1 MTVDYRYC
9 YTKAFKIAHAR
20 KTCLCYTLF
29 AYIFLHQNLKS
40 NILCGGGATCSWSSE
55 LSTST
60 KWKAFSQANKDYF
73 TTGTMKWILML
84 CTSCKTSYKDSNPPV
99 LAGNLPFSLNISGF
113 PFSHNVL
120 QVFETL
126 TSQGKIMFSLFN
138 QSFLA
143 QFFAIFFVVS
153 QPFLPF
159 WLEHESVI
167 GINRP

>member
-9 YTKAFKIAHAR
+9 YTKAFKIADAR
-20 KTCLCYTLF
+20 KTYLCYTLF

-40 NILCGGGATCSWSSE
+40 NILCGGGATSSWFSE

-60 KWKAFSQANKDYF
+60 KWRACSQASKDYF
-73 TTGTMKWILML
+73 TTGAMKRILML

-113 PFSHNVL
+113 PFSHNIL

-143 QFFAIFFVVS
+143 QFFAIFLWFLS
-153 QPFLPF
+153 HFYPFGRGMSL
-159 WLEHESVI
+159 W
-167 GINRP
+167 

>member
-40 NILCGGGATCSWSSE
+40 NILCGGGATCSWFSE

-60 KWKAFSQANKDYF
+60 KWRACSEANKDYF
-73 TTGTMKWILML
+73 TTTTMKWILML

-99 LAGNLPFSLNISGF
+99 LAGNLLFLLNISGF
-113 PFSHNVL
+113 PFSHNIL
-120 QVFETL
+120 PVFETL
-126 TSQGKIMFSLFN
+126 TSQRMIMFSLFN

-143 QFFAIFFVVS
+143 QFFAIFRWFLS
-153 QPFLPF
+153 HFYPFGRSMIL
-159 WLEHESVI
+159 W
-167 GINRP
+167 